1 LASFTAAQV
10 RIRITSLPI
19 FWSKTNSQFRAAV
32 GKNPSPDW
40 PVGSEAS
47 LGEDMVEQVASR
59 PGAAGYVELNF
70 AALDSLQER
79 DVDSACV
86 ERTLL
91 SAAFDPDLALILLT
105 PDVRQLPN
113 IYNHLVPQ
121 LRIMAL
127 MESEAIV
134 LRTYPL
140 READLLVTLF
150 TRAEGKVR
158 GVARSAKKSKRRFG
172 GALEPMTY
180 VRAFYDVRERQELAR
195 LDACEVIE
203 SPMATEVSYARAVA
217 LAHVAE
223 LLDELL
229 PDREANDAIFRLTLS
244 VLHALQHVDSAA
256 TIKTDSE
263 IKAGSEKMGSEKTP
277 SDMKTS
283 VDKKT
288 GSDIWMP
295 VTYFELWLTRLVG
308 FLPELTE
315 CIACGRPLNGS
326 RAWFHALADG
336 LMCPDDKRLASSE
349 ISGESRALAAQ
360 MFRAPV
366 ETFAGTP
373 WSKSQAADLRKFL
386 VQTLQRHI
394 EKKLVTAGMLDKGG
408 F

>member
-1 LASFTAAQV
+1 
-10 RIRITSLPI
+10 
-19 FWSKTNSQFRAAV
+19 
-32 GKNPSPDW
+32 
-40 PVGSEAS
+40 
-47 LGEDMVEQVASR
+47 
-59 PGAAGYVELNF
+59 
-70 AALDSLQER
+70 
-79 DVDSACV
+79 
-86 ERTLL
+86 
-91 SAAFDPDLALILLT
+91 
-105 PDVRQLPN
+105 
-113 IYNHLVPQ
+113 
-121 LRIMAL
+121 MAL

-180 VRAFYDVRERQELAR
+180 VRAFYDVRERQELVR

-203 SPMATEVSYARAVA
+203 SPLATEVSYARAVA

-223 LLDELL
+223 LLEELL

-244 VLHALQHVDSAA
+244 VLHALQHVEIDAA
-256 TIKTDSE
+256 TIAIIKTGGRL
-263 IKAGSEKMGSEKTP
+263 KTGSEKTG
-277 SDMKTS
+277 SEKTS
-283 VDKKT
+283 DTKP
-288 GSDIWMP
+288 GSEIWMP

-315 CIACGRPLNGS
+315 CITCGRTLNGS

-336 LMCPDDKRLASSE
+336 LMCPEDKRLASSE
-349 ISGESRALAAQ
+349 ISSESRALAAQ

-366 ETFAGTP
+366 ESFAGTP
-373 WSKSQAADLRKFL
+373 WPKSQAADLRKFL
-386 VQTLQRHI
+386 IQTLQRNI
-394 EKKLVTAGMLDKGG
+394 EKKLVTASMLEKGG